1 MSTKSL
7 LLQAVLILLVAEC
20 RPKNA
25 CRHALLHF
33 VAATD
38 DHPEMLRPPAGDAAT
53 AGAVLRVI
61 RDAGTLTRAELVRRT
76 GLARSTVA
84 QRIDTLL
91 RHELIREAGGTD
103 STGGRPPAS
112 LAFNDGSGVVLSAD
126 LGATHSRLAASDL
139 GSAQLAETVI
149 DLDIAAGPEAVLG
162 TVHEKFGRLLQDVGR
177 GVDEVRGIG
186 LGVPGPVAF
195 DRGEPTS
202 PPIMPGWDGFSIPG
216 WFAGRYDVPVLVD
229 NDVNIMAQGE
239 HWTHWRDC
247 GHLLFIKV
255 GTGIGCGIVVEGHIH
270 RGAKGAAGDIGH
282 IRLAG
287 HDAVCRCGNVGCL
300 EAVSG
305 GAALARRLS
314 GQGIEAET
322 SRDVVRLVKAGNGPA
337 TQLVR
342 EAGRNLGDVLAG
354 CVNFFNP
361 EVIVIGG
368 DVSQASPQLLA
379 GVREVIF
386 QRSLPLATGDL
397 RVVPSQLGDRA
408 GVIGAAIMMIEHVL
422 SPAAIDRAI
431 RRGVAA

>member
-1 MSTKSL
+1 LAS
-7 LLQAVLILLVAEC
+7 
-20 RPKNA
+20 
-25 CRHALLHF
+25 
-33 VAATD
+33 TD
-38 DHPEMLRPPAGDAAT
+38 DRPEILRPAAGDPTT

-61 RDAGTLTRAELVRRT
+61 RDGGTLTRADVARRT

-91 RHELIREAGGTD
+91 KHDLILEAGSHD
-103 STGGRPPAS
+103 STGGRPPTS
-112 LAFNDGSGVVLSAD
+112 LTFNDGSGVVLSAD
-126 LGATHSRLAASDL
+126 LGATHSRLAVSDL
-139 GSAQLAETVI
+139 GGAQLAEIVI
-149 DLDIAAGPEAVLG
+149 DLDIAAGPDTVLT
-162 TVHEKFGRLLQDVGR
+162 TVDEKFGRLLHDAVR
-177 GVDEVRGIG
+177 AVDEVRGIG

-195 DRGEPTS
+195 DRGVPTS
-202 PPIMPGWDGFSIPG
+202 PPIMPGWDGFSIPE

-247 GHLLFIKV
+247 GYLLFIKV
-255 GTGIGCGIVVEGHIH
+255 GTGIGCGIVAEGHIH

-287 HDAVCRCGNVGCL
+287 HEVVCRCGNLGCL

-314 GQGIEAET
+314 EQGIEART
-322 SRDVVRLVKAGNGPA
+322 SRDVVRLVKAGNGLA

-368 DVSQASPQLLA
+368 DVSQASHQMLA
-379 GVREVIF
+379 GVREAIF
-386 QRSLPLATGDL
+386 KRSLPLATEEL
-397 RVVPSQLGDRA
+397 RVVPSELEDRA
-408 GVIGAAIMMIEHVL
+408 GVVGAAIMMIEHVL